1 MEQHINAIQSFLDI
15 AKELNHIS
23 LKFLF
28 LKQDNYHSYCQQLSK
43 TNNKGAIAFE
53 INDVDKLKHI
63 LPHPYNKKSIFETLN
78 KGFIYFPYGKHFD
91 NIKIIIEVGPMPDKT
106 NNKYN
111 DFKSEMITKKE
122 INEYLHYK
130 SSSKFTGTLASKT
143 GMENVIKNIIEEVAF
158 YLDKEVSIQSMI
170 KDNTI
175 TDPHLSDDDY
185 LNLLYTFMIDAKS
198 DLTLIK
204 DVFNH
209 ILSVQYINVDY
220 DQLKNLIIYTKLR
233 YQISDLKIKTLL
245 GYILKSKVHNESVLT
260 LLNSSI
266 PDRYIISKQTPYLHL
281 KTTQL

>member
-1 MEQHINAIQSFLDI
+1 MKQHINAIQSFLNM

-23 LKFLF
+23 LQFLF
-28 LKQDNYHSYCQQLSK
+28 LKQDDYHSHYQQLSK
-43 TNNKGAIAFE
+43 NMDAIIFE
-53 INDVDKLKHI
+53 INDTDKLKRV
-63 LPHPYNKKSIFETLN
+63 LPHPYNKKSIFETLS
-78 KGFIYFPYGKHFD
+78 KGFIYFPYRKHFD
-91 NIKIIIEVGPMPDKT
+91 NVQIMIEVGPMPDKT

-111 DFKSEMITKKE
+111 DFKNEMITKKE

-175 TDPHLSDDDY
+175 TDSHLSDDDY
-185 LNLLYTFMIDAKS
+185 LNLLYTFMIDAKN

-204 DVFNH
+204 DIFNH
-209 ILSVQYINVDY
+209 ILSVKHINTDY
-220 DQLKNLIIYTKLR
+220 DQLKNLIMYTKLR

-281 KTTQL
+281 KATQL

>member
-1 MEQHINAIQSFLDI
+1 MEQHINAIQSFLDM

-28 LKQDNYHSYCQQLSK
+28 LKENTYHSHYQQLSK
-43 TNNKGAIAFE
+43 DTNVINFE
-53 INDVDKLKHI
+53 INDPDKLKHI

-78 KGFIYFPYGKHFD
+78 KGFIYFPYNQDFK
-91 NIKIIIEVGPMPDKT
+91 NITVIIEVSNMPQKT

-111 DFKSEMITKKE
+111 DFKSEMMTKKE

-130 SSSKFTGTLASKT
+130 ASSKFTGTLASKT
-143 GMENVIKNIIEEVAF
+143 GMENAIKNIIEETAF
-158 YLDKEVSIQSMI
+158 YLDENVSIQSMI
-170 KDNTI
+170 KDHTI
-175 TDPHLSDDDY
+175 TDTHLSDDDY
-185 LNLLYTFMIDAKS
+185 LNLLYTFMIDAKN

-204 DVFNH
+204 NIFNH
-209 ILSVQYINVDY
+209 ILSVQHINVSY
-220 DQLKNLIIYTKLR
+220 DRLKELIMYTKLR

-245 GYILKSKVHNESVLT
+245 GYILKSKIQNESVLT

-281 KTTQL
+281 KATQL